1 MVART
6 RPVSS
11 GATATTSAIFQLL
24 QMALVIAV
32 APLLTGLVRA
42 TKARLMRR
50 RGPPLIQ
57 PYRDLVRLARKE
69 AVVADSA
76 SWLFRF
82 VPYLVFGATW
92 VAAALVPTFATGLLF
107 SWSADLIA
115 IVALLGAARFFLAL
129 AGLDVGTSFGGIG
142 SSREALFGALAEP
155 AMIVIV
161 FTLALV
167 AGSTQLSTV
176 AAYMASSN
184 VGLRVSLGM
193 ALVALIIVAIA
204 ENGRIPVDN
213 PATHLELTMVHE
225 AMILEYSGR
234 HLAVI
239 ELAAMLK
246 LVLYVSLI
254 ICVFVPWGLAIAD
267 ASVADRLLRRPSLS
281 RQACGRWRRARRV
294 RNQHRQDAR
303 LPCARFRRRGS
314 DAGIS
319 WRAAAVRL
327 KDPEMKGL
335 AFDVAHLLAG
345 GLVLISFMLLYQN
358 RLYALLNVFALQAVV
373 LSLSVAWQAYVQ
385 DANHLYITA
394 AIAFAFK
401 AVIIPLALHRIIAQL
416 GIQRDVENVVGVGPT
431 MLGGLALVA
440 LSEVVMLRIASDAD
454 VLAQEDLAFALS
466 VVLLGMLMMVV
477 RRNAVSMVVGFM
489 SLENGLILA
498 ATGAKGMPLVVE
510 ISVAF
515 SVLVALVVIGVFLFR
530 ISERFDT
537 VDAHALDR
545 FQGDRR

>member
-1 MVART
+1 MALIVDL
-6 RPVSS
+6 V
-11 GATATTSAIFQLL
+11 FQLL
-24 QMALVIAV
+24 QMTLVIAV
-32 APLLTGLVRA
+32 APLLTGVVRA

-50 RGPPLIQ
+50 RGPPLFQ

-69 AVVADSA
+69 AVVADTA

-82 VPYLVFGATW
+82 VPYLVFAATW

-176 AAYMASSN
+176 AAYMASSF

-193 ALVALIIVAIA
+193 ALVALIIVALA

-267 ASVADRLLRRPSLS
+267 ASVADRLLGALALS
-281 RQACGRWRRARRV
+281 RQARGRRRRARRV
-294 RNQHRQDAR
+294 RDEHRQDAR
-303 LPCARFRRRGS
+303 LPRARFRRRG
-314 DAGIS
+314 A
-319 WRAAAVRL
+319 
-327 KDPEMKGL
+327 
-335 AFDVAHLLAG
+335 
-345 GLVLISFMLLYQN
+345 
-358 RLYALLNVFALQAVV
+358 
-373 LSLSVAWQAYVQ
+373 
-385 DANHLYITA
+385 
-394 AIAFAFK
+394 
-401 AVIIPLALHRIIAQL
+401 
-416 GIQRDVENVVGVGPT
+416 
-431 MLGGLALVA
+431 
-440 LSEVVMLRIASDAD
+440 
-454 VLAQEDLAFALS
+454 
-466 VVLLGMLMMVV
+466 
-477 RRNAVSMVVGFM
+477 
-489 SLENGLILA
+489 
-498 ATGAKGMPLVVE
+498 
-510 ISVAF
+510 
-515 SVLVALVVIGVFLFR
+515 
-530 ISERFDT
+530 
-537 VDAHALDR
+537 
-545 FQGDRR
+545 

>member
-1 MVART
+1 MALIVDL
-6 RPVSS
+6 V
-11 GATATTSAIFQLL
+11 FQLL
-24 QMALVIAV
+24 QMTLVIAV

-42 TKARLMRR
+42 TKARLLRR
-50 RGPPLIQ
+50 QGPPLIQ

-82 VPYLVFGATW
+82 VPYLVFAATW

-115 IVALLGAARFFLAL
+115 IIALLGAARFFLAL
-129 AGLDVGTSFGGIG
+129 AGLDVGTSFGGLG

-176 AAYMASSN
+176 AAFMVSSN

-193 ALVALIIVAIA
+193 ALVALIIVALA

-246 LVLYVSLI
+246 LVLYISLI

-267 ASVADRLLRRPSLS
+267 ASVADRLF
-281 RQACGRWRRARRV
+281 GV
-294 RNQHRQDAR
+294 
-303 LPCARFRRRGS
+303 FTY
-314 DAGIS
+314 
-319 WRAAAVRL
+319 
-327 KDPEMKGL
+327 L
-335 AFDVAHLLAG
+335 AKLALAG
-345 GLVLISFMLLYQN
+345 VALGVFETSVAKMRVFRVPDFVGAALMLGFLG
-358 RLYALLNVFALQAVV
+358 ALLLF
-373 LSLSVAWQAYVQ
+373 
-385 DANHLYITA
+385 
-394 AIAFAFK
+394 
-401 AVIIPLALHRIIAQL
+401 
-416 GIQRDVENVVGVGPT
+416 
-431 MLGGLALVA
+431 
-440 LSEVVMLRIASDAD
+440 
-454 VLAQEDLAFALS
+454 
-466 VVLLGMLMMVV
+466 
-477 RRNAVSMVVGFM
+477 VSRT
-489 SLENGLILA
+489 L
-498 ATGAKGMPLVVE
+498 K
-510 ISVAF
+510 
-515 SVLVALVVIGVFLFR
+515 
-530 ISERFDT
+530 
-537 VDAHALDR
+537 
-545 FQGDRR
+545 